1 MPNAIYVHCYV
12 HRLNLVI
19 ADVCVSVSYVNEFYA
34 IISTIYTYFT
44 VSGVNNERF
53 RDAQVQLHLG
63 FNTVGQRD
71 DNQYEHYYRT
81 CIYYQ
86 LIDNILVELRDR
98 FSSRNL
104 QILSGISSL
113 CPESDNFLHFDTLK
127 PFANHLNVDLDALSN
142 ELMVVKPMLQ
152 NKLLTSIIDLYIELH
167 LFKEAFSKL
176 TAVIKSTMTIPVSST
191 TCERTFSKM
200 KTIKTTVRNSMTDVR
215 LSDIY
220 LLAIERDLD
229 LNFEQIIDAF
239 SDIHKNSRIIL
250 K

>member
-1 MPNAIYVHCYV
+1 
-12 HRLNLVI
+12 
-19 ADVCVSVSYVNEFYA
+19 
-34 IISTIYTYFT
+34 
-44 VSGVNNERF
+44 
-53 RDAQVQLHLG
+53 
-63 FNTVGQRD
+63 
-71 DNQYEHYYRT
+71 
-81 CIYYQ
+81 
-86 LIDNILVELRDR
+86 ELRDR

-229 LNFEQIIDAF
+229 INFEQIIDAF